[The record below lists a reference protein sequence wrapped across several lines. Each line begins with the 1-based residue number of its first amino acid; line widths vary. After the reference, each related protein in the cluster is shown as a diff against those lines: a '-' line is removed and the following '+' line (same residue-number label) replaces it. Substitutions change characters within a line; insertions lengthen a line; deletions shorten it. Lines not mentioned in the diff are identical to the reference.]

1 MGKKKRYTA
10 EEMAEM
16 EKKKNRKQF
25 NAKLDDMGLQ
35 YEEVDIPPDEVDRQ
49 EVAKGIVYTLRSMI
63 PYTREY
69 YEGLAAEMEMDDLYK
84 IKVEQAKAKE
94 LLAKTRSGKHEEA
107 LEEMM
112 DETNRDFHFF
122 NKLKY
127 QQAKEG
133 KYKYKPLNV
142 DPFKYIGRGQNR
154 VRKAVVG
161 QFAML
166 DDSLLAQLSAHGRAM
181 NASSKLQEEKDQC
194 CTWK

>member
-25 NAKLDDMGLQ
+25 NAKLEDLGLQ
-35 YEEVDIPPDEVDRQ
+35 YEEVEIPPEEVDRE
-49 EVAKGIVYTLRSMI
+49 EVAKTLMYTLRSLI
-63 PYTREY
+63 PYTKEY
-69 YEGLAAEMEMDDLYK
+69 YEGMAAEMEMDDLFK
-84 IKVEQAKAKE
+84 IRVEQAKAKE
-94 LLAKTRSGKHEEA
+94 LLSKTRTGHELEA

-112 DETNRDFHFF
+112 DDTNRDFHFF
-122 NKLKY
+122 NKLRH
-127 QQAKEG
+127 QQILDG

-166 DDSLLAQLSAHGRAM
+166 DDDLLAKLSAHGRQISGG
-181 NASSKLQEEKDQC
+181 NKLQGEKDKPC
-194 CTWK
+194 SWK

>member
-1 MGKKKRYTA
+1 
-10 EEMAEM
+10 M
-16 EKKKNRKQF
+16 EKKKNRDQF
-25 NAKLDDMGLQ
+25 NSKLDDLGLQ
-35 YEEVDIPPDEVDRQ
+35 YKEEEIPPEEVDRD
-49 EVAKGIVYTLRSMI
+49 EVAKSLMHTLRSMI
-63 PYTREY
+63 PYTKEY
-69 YEGLAAEMEMDDLYK
+69 YEGMAAEMEMDDLHK
-84 IKVEQAKAKE
+84 IRVEQAKANE
-94 LLAKTRSGKHEEA
+94 LLSKTRTGRELEA

-112 DETNRDFHFF
+112 DDTNRDFHFF

-127 QQAKEG
+127 QQTLDG

-166 DDSLLAQLSAHGRAM
+166 DDSLLAKLSAHGRQM
-181 NASSKLQEEKDQC
+181 NGGTKLQEDKDKC